1 VKPLLLALR
10 REPEQRLDLSHLTP
24 DRLVGRTQKE
34 IESIEIGTTKI
45 GLKVGDIFKV
55 RPGDAQKLH
64 YEGGSAR
71 FDLLGAKLLAGFSI
85 HVDGDVGAQ
94 LGRNAQGGKI
104 KVSGDAGPYAA
115 SGMTGGHIE
124 IEGDAG
130 DFLAGPLAGEI
141 AGMAGGRVIV
151 RGDVGARA
159 GDRLRRG
166 ILIIEGNAGA
176 ELGARAIAGTIIALG
191 KVKGRVGYLNKRATL
206 ALAEEGGDY
215 GPTYVDCGA
224 HNLAFTRLFARALA
238 DDSKRAARLLSQKLQ
253 RYAGDTAVYGK
264 GEILAPA

>member
-1 VKPLLLALR
+1 MKPLLLALR

-45 GLKVGDIFKV
+45 SITVGDIFKV

-71 FDLLGAKLLAGFSI
+71 FDLLGAKLLPGFSI

-115 SGMTGGHIE
+115 SGMTDGHIE

-151 RGDVGARA
+151 RGDVGSRA

-166 ILIIEGNAGA
+166 ILVIEGDAGA

-191 KVKGRVGYLNKRATL
+191 KVKGRIGYLNKRASL
-206 ALAEEGGDY
+206 ALAEGGDF

-224 HNLAFTRLFARALA
+224 HNFAFARLFSRALA
-238 DDSKRAARLLSQKLQ
+238 DDSKKAARLLSQKLQ

-264 GEILAPA
+264 GEILVPA